1 MMKIIFLIPLLKTR
15 LPLIGNVLTPLA
27 KSVLISLGLS
37 AATSATGAAIQKNIY
52 GTGTTIL
59 KISNEELN
67 NIMKIVKSPENSGLL
82 IKGVNETI
90 QNGGLNNAKK
100 QKGGFLFMLLQ
111 NLGASLLIF

>member
-37 AATSATGAAIQKNIY
+37 AATSETGAAIQKNIY
-52 GTGTTIL
+52 STGTTIL
-59 KISNEELN
+59 KISNKELN
-67 NIMKIVKSPENSGLL
+67 NIMKIVKSLENSGLL
-82 IKGVNETI
+82 IKGINETI

>member
-37 AATSATGAAIQKNIY
+37 AATSETGAAIQKNIY
-52 GTGTTIL
+52 STGTTIL
-59 KISNEELN
+59 KISNKELN
-67 NIMKIVKSPENSGLL
+67 NIMKIVKSLENSGLL

>member
-37 AATSATGAAIQKNIY
+37 AATSETGAAIQKNIY
-52 GTGTTIL
+52 STGTTIL

-67 NIMKIVKSPENSGLL
+67 NIMKIVKSLENSGLL